1 MAYTLPR
8 VSMKGLP
15 WPSNGQ
21 FGVAVD
27 PLPPETV
34 RLEDGVADEIGRQVV
49 VATTVGVRPQS

>member
-21 FGVAVD
+21 FGVVVD
-27 PLPPETV
+27 PPPLETV
-34 RLEDGVADEIGRQVV
+34 RLEDGVADEMDTQAVV
-49 VATTVGVRPQS
+49 VTMVGVRPQS